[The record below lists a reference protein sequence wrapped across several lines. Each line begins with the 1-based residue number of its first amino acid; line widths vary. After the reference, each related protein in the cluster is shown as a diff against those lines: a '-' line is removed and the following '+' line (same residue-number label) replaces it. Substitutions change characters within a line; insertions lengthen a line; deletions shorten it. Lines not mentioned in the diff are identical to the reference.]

1 MFSGIAVSSGVA
13 IGKAYLLD
21 RSKVCI
27 IQRNIPPETAESE
40 IQRLREAIEM
50 SKDQLQEIKQR
61 AHSLGDKYSI
71 ILDTY
76 ALLLDDHLLV
86 DETIDYI
93 KRDHMNAEW
102 ALNCTLD
109 KYTNLF
115 NNINDDYL
123 KGKRDDL
130 DLVVHGIIKNLI
142 GHHQESLADIDEPV
156 IIITHAL
163 SPSDTIMMNKS
174 FVLGMATEVGGKTS
188 HVAIFASA
196 LGIPAVV
203 GVAHLTRQVNSGD
216 TVIIDSIDGAVI
228 IKPDE
233 AELKHYQKKQQNY
246 QRYEKNLLND
256 IDLKSETKDG
266 ERVILMG
273 NIETIDEAK
282 AVRHY
287 GGEGIGL
294 YRTEFLYMRTGP
306 PPDEN
311 ELYENF
317 KKVIQAM
324 DPYTVVIRTLDIGA
338 DKQLPED
345 EEPEANP
352 ALGLRGIR
360 MSLAEPDAFIAQ
372 LKGILRAGL
381 YGKPKILYPLN
392 CQH

>member
-93 KRDHMNAEW
+93 KRDNMNAEW

-142 GHHQESLADIDEPV
+142 VHHQESLADIDEPV
-156 IIITHAL
+156 VIITHAL
-163 SPSDTIMMNKS
+163 SP
-174 FVLGMATEVGGKTS
+174 
-188 HVAIFASA
+188 
-196 LGIPAVV
+196 
-203 GVAHLTRQVNSGD
+203 
-216 TVIIDSIDGAVI
+216 
-228 IKPDE
+228 
-233 AELKHYQKKQQNY
+233 
-246 QRYEKNLLND
+246 
-256 IDLKSETKDG
+256 
-266 ERVILMG
+266 
-273 NIETIDEAK
+273 
-282 AVRHY
+282 
-287 GGEGIGL
+287 
-294 YRTEFLYMRTGP
+294 
-306 PPDEN
+306 
-311 ELYENF
+311 
-317 KKVIQAM
+317 
-324 DPYTVVIRTLDIGA
+324 
-338 DKQLPED
+338 
-345 EEPEANP
+345 
-352 ALGLRGIR
+352 
-360 MSLAEPDAFIAQ
+360 
-372 LKGILRAGL
+372 
-381 YGKPKILYPLN
+381 
-392 CQH
+392 